1 LLTSCSGPEESAADR
16 GSRRRARIKA
26 AEGVRGASQGDQDR
40 HRAEEH
46 PAQLGAGAGA
56 AAFAGVSEQED
67 AFDDVLLMLSF
78 SG

>member
-1 LLTSCSGPEESAADR
+1 MSCSGPEESAADR

-46 PAQLGAGAGA
+46 PAQGAGAGA

-78 SG
+78 SS